1 MFNTFTND
9 PEDLF
14 ADITP
19 SENVIK
25 LSYSRISD
33 YSRNGVKALIDREK
47 VDNQGAKIGSIVDD
61 LLFATDEEFD
71 SKYMYFDG
79 DKPTATRL
87 KLANY
92 LLKEYDE
99 YDDIPGEK
107 GLLEICKT
115 NSFWKGSKDDT
126 VLSKFNDD
134 EFWGYI
140 KAMHESKS
148 KLVITNQD
156 KRVSQGI
163 VDVLRTHKHSKDIF
177 NFSGM
182 SVYQYYFEIDYRDV
196 LLRGYIDITL
206 VDHEKKTVKFIDLKT
221 GTPKY
226 NEFLESFSRK
236 WRYDLQSVVYKLAF
250 ARFCTDYELES
261 YTLENF
267 EFLYISRTERIP
279 FIFEV
284 PEEWIDASTNGYVN
298 KWGYNI
304 KGLNQL
310 IDDITWHYNNNVFED
325 KAIYESNGR
334 LILETDI
341 IDQINDTEE
350 NNQASTK

>member
-1 MFNTFTND
+1 LFNSFTND

-19 SENVIK
+19 KEEVIK

-61 LLFATDEEFD
+61 LLFATEDEFKD
-71 SKYMYFDG
+71 KYMYFDG

-87 KLANY
+87 KLANL

-99 YDDIPGEK
+99 NPSKDE
-107 GLLEICKT
+107 LLEICKT
-115 NSFWKGSKDDT
+115 NNFWKGSKDET
-126 VLSKFNDD
+126 VLAKFSDD

-140 KAMHESKS
+140 NSMRESKT

-156 KRVSQGI
+156 KDVSQRL

-177 NFSGM
+177 NFDGT
-182 SVYQYYFEIDYRDV
+182 SVYQYYFAIDYRGT

-206 VDHEKKTVKFIDLKT
+206 VDHDKKTVKFIDLKT

-250 ARFCTDYELES
+250 AKFCKEYDLKG

-279 FIFEV
+279 FIYEV
-284 PEEWIDASTNGYVN
+284 PKEWIDAATQGYTN
-298 KWGYNI
+298 KWGYKI
-304 KGLNQL
+304 KGLHQL
-310 IDDITWHYNNNVFED
+310 IDDIKWHYNNNVFED

-334 LILETDI
+334 LILETNI
-341 IDQINDTEE
+341 IDQINDEE
-350 NNQASTK
+350 SNNS